1 LASRTRHEEREDEE
15 RGTRR
20 EARDVS
26 EAGEWP
32 RYDFNFWQD
41 CVEWLVLNRLWRF
54 VLLMVIGK
62 MFMSGMHVYLVC
74 VFLHGMHLFLGV
86 SAIGIPL
93 HAVALIS
100 LVCGSALLLDVD
112 LHSGLRDCVFI
123 ESGLRSIRGL

>member
-1 LASRTRHEEREDEE
+1 MAPLRLRGRRGKQSTPRVWLGGTGEHSAVDKREDKE

-41 CVEWLVLNRLWRF
+41 CVEWLVLDRLWRF

-74 VFLHGMHLFLGV
+74 VFLHGMHFFLGV

-93 HAVALIS
+93 HAVAFDIP
-100 LVCGSALLLDVD
+100 
-112 LHSGLRDCVFI
+112 RMWFCVV
-123 ESGLRSIRGL
+123 IRC